1 MLKYADRGLVKN
13 GRVSKLFEQL
23 YIIMTGGA
31 GIWGIAMGFFA
42 YFTNG
47 DEKNFTLTKIC
58 KKESDDFLIV
68 AVGLKAN
75 SVSFVYNLIIIF
87 LYLNAKGFIKKK
99 SKEKQKLPVIF
110 GRYQRNVMT
119 YKQDVLL
126 GKGSIKNAIFL
137 ICSDPPNPLKN

>member
-1 MLKYADRGLVKN
+1 MRYDF
-13 GRVSKLFEQL
+13 KLIE
-23 YIIMTGGA
+23 IIHNKLCVNSRL
-31 GIWGIAMGFFA
+31 FA

-87 LYLNAKGFIKKK
+87 LYLNAKRFIKKK

-126 GKGSIKNAIFL
+126 GKSSIKNAIFL
-137 ICSDPPNPLKN
+137 ICSYPPTP